1 MTRRPNSSGTQQV
14 SVKTRFLSKPT
25 LVSFGV
31 AAAIIVLLVWRLDLD
46 LGETWETVRGMDP
59 WLYVLALAAY
69 YLSFVFRG
77 ARWRI
82 LARNAGVVT
91 SPDGRLP
98 SIAHAS
104 GLIIIGWFVNSI
116 AWLRLGDAYRAYA
129 FAEDARGSFPAS
141 LGTVLAE
148 RVVDMSIVLVV
159 LVVSVFLLSTTSD
172 SSASR
177 FLLIAAFV
185 LTAGL
190 AGLLA
195 LMKRF
200 GAGLARFLP
209 GRLEAAYH
217 RFHQGTLG
225 SLRRLPLVLTLG
237 LAGWLLEAARL
248 FLVVQA
254 LGLSVPLALVPI
266 VALGH
271 AILSTVPTPGGVG
284 AVEPGVTGLL
294 LLELGRNDAVSVALV
309 DRSITYLSIIVFGG
323 LVFAARQLGR
333 SRRDR
338 HVTAAEASGDGD
350 GTG

>member
-1 MTRRPNSSGTQQV
+1 M
-14 SVKTRFLSKPT
+14 
-25 LVSFGV
+25 
-31 AAAIIVLLVWRLDLD
+31 
-46 LGETWETVRGMDP
+46 
-59 WLYVLALAAY
+59 
-69 YLSFVFRG
+69 FRG

-104 GLIIIGWFVNSI
+104 GLIVIGWFVNSI

-177 FLLIAAFV
+177 FLLIAAFI
-185 LTAGL
+185 LAAGL

-200 GAGLARFLP
+200 GVGLARFLP
-209 GRLEAAYH
+209 SRLEAAYH

-284 AVEPGVTGLL
+284 GGGAGRDRSAAPGAWAQRCG
-294 LLELGRNDAVSVALV
+294 LGRTRRQIDHVPEHHRLRRARLCRQT
-309 DRSITYLSIIVFGG
+309 DRPQPPRPSPH
-323 LVFAARQLGR
+323 GR
-333 SRRDR
+333 RCLRPRRRDR
-338 HVTAAEASGDGD
+338 L
-350 GTG
+350 TGGAQPLPQEQIVAPLVQIRQWI